1 MRYIAPAP
9 NYRSVR
15 TSRARSQERF
25 GFTLI
30 ELLVVIAIIAIL
42 ASLLLPVLG
51 KAKAKAQ
58 GIGCLNNLRQIQLAW
73 YLYSSENNDRLAQC
87 AGSFGGTIPFTANFL
102 PGGPDAQWVLGDVS
116 APVVTSTFEANI
128 TSGLL
133 WPYSHSL
140 GIYKCPADK
149 KLAPS
154 GGGKPTIRSISM
166 NCWMNTIP
174 THAED
179 LETNTYTM
187 FTKQTGITSPSKT
200 WVTLDENP
208 GTINDG
214 WFKVHP
220 TGTQWVDI
228 PAHYHNNA
236 GGLSFADGH
245 AEIRKWTDNSV
256 LTAKGINQPQ
266 DPGSPDLPWL
276 QQRSTVPK

>member
-1 MRYIAPAP
+1 MRYFAPTLEC
-9 NYRSVR
+9 RSASASKKR
-15 TSRARSQERF
+15 PAGRF

-73 YLYSSENNDRLAQC
+73 YLYSGENNDKLAQC
-87 AGSFGGTIPFTANFL
+87 AGSFSGAIPFTANFL
-102 PGGPDAQWVLGDVS
+102 PSGTDAQWVLGDVS
-116 APVVTSTFEANI
+116 STMPTSTLDANI

-140 GIYKCPADK
+140 GIYKCPADRK
-149 KLAPS
+149 MAS
-154 GGGKPTIRSISM
+154 SGGKPTLRSISM

-174 THAED
+174 THEQD
-179 LETNTYTM
+179 LEVANYVM
-187 FTKQTGITSPSKT
+187 FRKQVDITSPSKT

-208 GTINDG
+208 GSINDG
-214 WFKVHP
+214 WLKVHP
-220 TGTQWVDI
+220 TGTQWVDY

-236 GGLSFADGH
+236 CGLSFADGH
-245 AEIRKWTDNSV
+245 AEIKRWTDSGL
-256 LTAKGINQPQ
+256 LTATKFGGAK
-266 DPGSPDLPWL
+266 DPSSPDLGWF
-276 QQRSTVPK
+276 QQRSTISK

>member
-1 MRYIAPAP
+1 
-9 NYRSVR
+9 
-15 TSRARSQERF
+15 
-25 GFTLI
+25 LI

-73 YLYSSENNDRLAQC
+73 YLYSGENNDKLAQC
-87 AGSFGGTIPFTANFL
+87 AGSFTGTIPFTANFL

-116 APVVTSTFEANI
+116 SLMLGPTLELNI

-149 KLAPS
+149 KTNPP
-154 GGGKPTIRSISM
+154 GHPTLRSISM

-174 THAED
+174 GQEQD
-179 LETNTYTM
+179 LEFKTYVM
-187 FTKQTGITSPSKT
+187 FRKQVDITSPSKT

-208 GTINDG
+208 ATINDG
-214 WFKVHP
+214 WLKVHP
-220 TGTQWVDI
+220 TGTQWVDS

-245 AEIRKWTDNSV
+245 AEIRKWTDSKV
-256 LTAKGINQPQ
+256 LTTKTVNFPK
-266 DPGSPDLPWL
+266 DPSSPDLGWL
-276 QQRSTVPK
+276 QQRSTIPK

>member
-1 MRYIAPAP
+1 MQYIAPAP
-9 NYRSVR
+9 KHRPASASKR
-15 TSRARSQERF
+15 RPPGHS

-30 ELLVVIAIIAIL
+30 ELLVVISIIAIL
-42 ASLLLPVLG
+42 ASLLLPVLA

-73 YLYSSENNDRLAQC
+73 YLYSSENNDKLAPC
-87 AGSFGGTIPFTANFL
+87 AGGGLGSTGPPFPASIL
-102 PGGPDAQWVLGDVS
+102 PGGPNAMWVLGN
-116 APVVTSTFEANI
+116 VTSLVPDACI
-128 TSGLL
+128 ASGLI

-149 KLAPS
+149 KMIS
-154 GGGKPTIRSISM
+154 GHPTSRSISM

-174 THAED
+174 GNEED
-179 LETNTYTM
+179 LEIKAYIM
-187 FTKQTGITSPSKT
+187 FRKQVDITSPSKT

-208 GTINDG
+208 ATINDG

-220 TGTQWVDI
+220 TGAEWVDS

-245 AEIRKWTDNSV
+245 AEIRKWTDRNL
-256 LTAKGINQPQ
+256 LTATTFSFLEDIT
-266 DPGSPDLPWL
+266 SPDLPWL
-276 QQRSTVPK
+276 QQRSTIPQ